1 MPNGRN
7 VREANRNKYLCSES
21 ILGAN
26 FFGPNSKQVLLEGAV
41 FINTMDEPVL
51 TDKGTECCGLE
62 GTAGGKKTISRFFE
76 TGNIPKTST
85 NKIKSK

>member
-7 VREANRNKYLCSES
+7 VREGNRNKYLCSES

-41 FINTMDEPVL
+41 FINTMDEPV
-51 TDKGTECCGLE
+51 
-62 GTAGGKKTISRFFE
+62 
-76 TGNIPKTST
+76 
-85 NKIKSK
+85 